1 MNSYESLWLIRFPW
15 RMPLLPLRNKAN
27 SIAKIM
33 SIWVKFGFRGLF
45 LVCEGNPSQTRNSP
59 RKPILTHIDIIF
71 AKQFKFVRT
80 TLVNRD
86 IGNGTASYKW
96 MLSSCVSARL
106 SEIAGQSEARNKAL
120 HACSRHAP
128 RVVATPNSPTS
139 EPIIDIAAF
148 HILRLCPRGSKLSKV
163 ITTTLIRELS
173 SKQP

>member
-59 RKPILTHIDIIF
+59 RKPILTHIDTIF
-71 AKQFKFVRT
+71 AKQLKFVGT

-106 SEIAGQSEARNKAL
+106 SEIAGSPRHAARRYMRAVGTRHVL
-120 HACSRHAP
+120 SRHQTHRPA
-128 RVVATPNSPTS
+128 NQLSISPLFTS
-139 EPIIDIAAF
+139 CDCVRAV
-148 HILRLCPRGSKLSKV
+148 RSSRKLSP
-163 ITTTLIRELS
+163 LLLS
-173 SKQP
+173 ES